1 MEEENEQQQYQKKM
15 QKRVMDA
22 IKRSQLEEKKK
33 EIIKRILD
41 PGAFERM
48 MNIRV
53 SNPELYD
60 QLINMLI
67 SLMQSNRIQGKIDE
81 AQFKSLLEKV
91 TNRHEPTIEFRHK

>member
-1 MEEENEQQQYQKKM
+1 MEDENEQQYQKKM

-33 EIIKRILD
+33 EISKRILD
-41 PGAFERM
+41 QGSFERL
-48 MNIRV
+48 MNIRA
-53 SNPELYD
+53 SNQELYD

-81 AQFKSLLEKV
+81 AQFK
-91 TNRHEPTIEFRHK
+91 